1 MSNGPIIEDFQLIQD
16 NENDARL
23 KDKSRKRVS
32 RACVYCQ
39 RSHMSCDEGR
49 PCKRCLSRGMG
60 ELCRDGKCKRRG
72 RKRKSEL
79 ANSADEDELSTE
91 SVEKKVVSA
100 PRGRPRKVSPF
111 ANPAQ
116 MGTGQR
122 FEYGERPMYITS
134 QTADAIPP
142 TLAVV
147 SPQQQS
153 MTMGMDPRIQYY
165 TPNPVM
171 TQVKLQQQQQQ
182 QPRVDVTVNE
192 NSMGSV
198 FSSYNMYPSVPVPMF
213 GNSQNYAAA
222 KYEESCDPSMFLTGD
237 YPPGLIESR
246 YQQPGSE
253 AVYLQ
258 PGYHPVYCNTNQ
270 QSEIYKSADLSL
282 NIAN

>member
-16 NENDARL
+16 NDNDNDARL

-79 ANSADEDELSTE
+79 ANSADEDELSTD
-91 SVEKKVVSA
+91 SVEKKVAA

-111 ANPAQ
+111 ATPAQ

-134 QTADAIPP
+134 QTAGAVPP

-147 SPQQQS
+147 TPQQQQS
-153 MTMGMDPRIQYY
+153 MTVGMDPRIQYY
-165 TPNPVM
+165 TNPVM
-171 TQVKLQQQQQQ
+171 AQVKQ
-182 QPRVDVTVNE
+182 QPRVEVTVTVNE

-213 GNSQNYAAA
+213 GNNSQNYAA
-222 KYEESCDPSMFLTGD
+222 KYEESCDPSIFLTGD
-237 YPPGLIESR
+237 YPPGLIES
-246 YQQPGSE
+246 S
-253 AVYLQ
+253 
-258 PGYHPVYCNTNQ
+258 N
-270 QSEIYKSADLSL
+270 DLFDFGL
-282 NIAN
+282 LALTE

>member
-16 NENDARL
+16 NDDDNDARL

-79 ANSADEDELSTE
+79 TNSADEEELSTD
-91 SVEKKVVSA
+91 SVEKKVSA

-116 MGTGQR
+116 MSTGQR

-134 QTADAIPP
+134 QAADAVPP

-147 SPQQQS
+147 TPQQQQT

-165 TPNPVM
+165 IPNPVM
-171 TQVKLQQQQQQ
+171 AQVKQQQQ
-182 QPRVDVTVNE
+182 QPRVEVTVNE

-213 GNSQNYAAA
+213 GNSQNYA
-222 KYEESCDPSMFLTGD
+222 KYEESCDPSIFLTGD
-237 YPPGLIESR
+237 YPPGLIES
-246 YQQPGSE
+246 S
-253 AVYLQ
+253 
-258 PGYHPVYCNTNQ
+258 N
-270 QSEIYKSADLSL
+270 DLFDFGL
-282 NIAN
+282 LALTE